1 MISLSNLIKSSHVVS
16 LEDLRKLEWLNRY
29 VPAKPD
35 IGQQIPEQDVPD
47 AGTVS
52 LKEEI
57 IRDAQQFAEQHIQD
71 AVRQHNEKLADA
83 EQQIMQWWQSRR
95 EEDETIIRRAQDEG
109 FGIGYDEG
117 RAQAV
122 GELQRE
128 WQQKI
133 EEAQALLGAAYKMR
147 DQIIQEAEPFL
158 VELST
163 AIAEKLIGRQLS
175 ISPDIAVDMV
185 SKSLERRREQGVI
198 TLCVAPEHLA
208 FMQAAREEL
217 ALAIDS
223 QAELHILPDA
233 TVRDFGCVIRSNFG
247 SIDARID
254 TQLTEIKRELMQ
266 LALDSDEWRNAHD
279 SSEA

>member
-1 MISLSNLIKSSHVVS
+1 MSNLIKSSHVIS
-16 LEDLRKLEWLNRY
+16 LEDLHKLEWFNRY
-29 VPAKPD
+29 VPPKPELD
-35 IGQQIPEQDVPD
+35 EQLPEEYVPD
-47 AGTVS
+47 SGTIS
-52 LKEEI
+52 IRDEI
-57 IRDAQQFAEQHIQD
+57 IKDAQQFAEQHIQD
-71 AVRQHNEKLADA
+71 AVMQHNAMLADA
-83 EQQIMQWWQSRR
+83 EQQIVQWWQSRR
-95 EEDETIIRRAQDEG
+95 EEDETIIRRSQDDG
-109 FGIGYDEG
+109 FSMGYDEG
-117 RAQAV
+117 RAQAI
-122 GELQRE
+122 GELQQE

-133 EEAQALLGAAYKMR
+133 EEAQALLSAAYKMR

-158 VELST
+158 VDLST

-175 ISPDIAVDMV
+175 ISPEIAVDMTA
-185 SKSLERRREQGVI
+185 KSLARRREQGVI

-217 ALAIDS
+217 ALSIDS

>member
-1 MISLSNLIKSSHVVS
+1 VS

>member
-1 MISLSNLIKSSHVVS
+1 MISLSNLIKSSHVIS
-16 LEDLRKLEWLNRY
+16 LEDLRKLEWINRY
-29 VPAKPD
+29 VPPKSD
-35 IGQQIPEQDVPD
+35 TDETSPEVERPD
-47 AGTVS
+47 ASTIS
-52 LKEEI
+52 LRDEI

-71 AVRQHNEKLADA
+71 AVTQHNAMLEDA

-95 EEDETIIRRAQDEG
+95 EEDEAIIRRAQDEG
-109 FGIGYDEG
+109 FSIGYDEG

-122 GELQRE
+122 GELQQE

-133 EEAQALLGAAYKMR
+133 EEAQSLLSEAYKMR

-158 VELST
+158 VELSI
-163 AIAEKLIGRQLS
+163 AIAEKLIGRQLELN
-175 ISPDIAVDMV
+175 PDIAIEMTR
-185 SKSLERRREQGVI
+185 KSLARRREQGVI

-217 ALAIDS
+217 TLSIDS

-233 TVRDFGCVIRSNFG
+233 TVQDFGCVIRSNFG

>member
-1 MISLSNLIKSSHVVS
+1 MSNLIKSSHVIS
-16 LEDLRKLEWLNRY
+16 LEDLRKLEWINRY
-29 VPAKPD
+29 VPPKSD
-35 IGQQIPEQDVPD
+35 TDETSPEVERPD
-47 AGTVS
+47 ASTIS
-52 LKEEI
+52 LRDEI

-71 AVRQHNEKLADA
+71 AVTQHNAMLEDA

-95 EEDETIIRRAQDEG
+95 EEDEAIIRRAQDEG
-109 FGIGYDEG
+109 FSIGYDEG

-122 GELQRE
+122 GELQQE

-133 EEAQALLGAAYKMR
+133 EEAQSLLSEAYKMR

-158 VELST
+158 VELSI
-163 AIAEKLIGRQLS
+163 AIAEKLIGRQLELN
-175 ISPDIAVDMV
+175 PDIAIEMTR
-185 SKSLERRREQGVI
+185 KSLARRREQGVI

-217 ALAIDS
+217 TLSIDS

-233 TVRDFGCVIRSNFG
+233 TVQDFGCVIRSNFG